1 MADDK
6 NPKGLVVL
14 DLRNQFH
21 KPLGFRC
28 IYDANVVYF
37 RPMFNSQILSG
48 FILENEIQAEILH
61 LEHETKTVTDA
72 AAVLGVQPEQIIK
85 SVLFLADGEPVIVIS
100 GGTARIA
107 WKRLAD
113 YLNIS
118 RRRLKTGKE
127 EQVLE
132 LTGYVV
138 GSVPPFGHR
147 QQLRTI
153 VDTAVYSQSIVY
165 GGGGDINALL
175 KIDIEELRRVVGE
188 ETADLSDK

>member
-1 MADDK
+1 
-6 NPKGLVVL
+6 
-14 DLRNQFH
+14 
-21 KPLGFRC
+21 
-28 IYDANVVYF
+28 
-37 RPMFNSQILSG
+37 MFNSQILSG
-48 FILENEIQAEILH
+48 FIVENEIQAEILH
-61 LEHETKTVTDA
+61 LEQNTKTVAEA

-85 SVLFLADGEPVIVIS
+85 SVLFIADGEPVVVIS

-153 VDTAVYSQSIVY
+153 VDTAVYSQSTVY

-188 ETADLSDK
+188 ETGEFSEK

>member
-1 MADDK
+1 
-6 NPKGLVVL
+6 
-14 DLRNQFH
+14 
-21 KPLGFRC
+21 
-28 IYDANVVYF
+28 
-37 RPMFNSQILSG
+37 MFNSQILSG
-48 FILENEIQAEILH
+48 FIVENEIQAEILH
-61 LEHETKTVTDA
+61 LEQNTKTVAEA
-72 AAVLGVQPEQIIK
+72 AEVLGVQPEQIIK
-85 SVLFLADGEPVIVIS
+85 SVLFIAAGEPVVVIS

-127 EQVLE
+127 DQVLE

-153 VDTAVYSQSIVY
+153 VDTAVYSQSTVY

-188 ETADLSDK
+188 ETGEFSEK